1 MEKKDYKTKVD
12 IAVEQAVANMA
23 LENIIITEEE
33 KNELKEMFNNREKN
47 KVLIKQN
54 EFTKGT
60 NNGRVE

>member
-1 MEKKDYKTKVD
+1 MDKKDYKTKVD

-47 KVLIKQN
+47 KVLVKQN
-54 EFTKGT
+54 DFTKGKK
-60 NNGRVE
+60 

>member
-60 NNGRVE
+60 NNGRME

>member
-47 KVLIKQN
+47 KVLVKQN
-54 EFTKGT
+54 DFTKGKK
-60 NNGRVE
+60 